1 MIKMDEVHLSKEE
14 FVKIKNI
21 YRSIM
26 SYASIGLFAKSGEAI
41 GEIIG
46 SKISRDAYFEEA
58 KKILIEKGWVKDITF
73 EKDKVITR
81 GSIEAHPSD
90 KPTCDMLRGII
101 RKLYE
106 IYYEELVKVTEEE
119 CESMGK
125 ENCVFKI
132 HRLG

>member
-1 MIKMDEVHLSKEE
+1 MDEVHLSKEE
-14 FVKIKNI
+14 LIKIKDI
-21 YRSIM
+21 YRTIM
-26 SYASIGLFAKSGEAI
+26 SYASIGLFAKSGEAL
-41 GEIIG
+41 GQSIG
-46 SKISRDAYFEEA
+46 SQISRDNYFEEA
-58 KKILIEKGWVKDITF
+58 KKVLIEKGWVKDIKF
-73 EKDKVITR
+73 EKEKVITK
-81 GSIEAHPSD
+81 GSIETHPSN

-106 IYYEELVKVTEEE
+106 IYYEELVKVTEDE